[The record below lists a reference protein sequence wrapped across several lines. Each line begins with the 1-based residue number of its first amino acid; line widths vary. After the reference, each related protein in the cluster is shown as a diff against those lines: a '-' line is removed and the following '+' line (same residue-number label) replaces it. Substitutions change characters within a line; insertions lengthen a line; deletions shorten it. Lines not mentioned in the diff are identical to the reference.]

1 MVYLSQG
8 YEYKEVLA
16 LLVIVLKNLAS
27 RVGIILVLAL
37 FLSKVG
43 LFRKLVSKRNINLQD
58 KIFLSIIFGL
68 IGIIGTYTGIH
79 LQGAIVNSRVIG
91 VFVGGLLGGPLVGFL
106 SGIIAGGHRFLID
119 IGGFT
124 ALACSLSTLTEGV
137 MAGLLKRKFENS
149 PYKISFALIS
159 GAFAEVIQMI
169 IILLVAKPF
178 PAALELVKVIGI
190 PMIVANGIGIAVFMA
205 ITDSIFKE
213 IENEAVYQAQL
224 ALKIADRTLAYF
236 RKGFNEDTARDTAHI
251 IKIMTNIEAVAFT
264 DTEKILAHVG
274 IGEDHHLPGSIIKT
288 NLTREALQSKK
299 YIVANTEEEIGCD
312 FHYCPL
318 KSAIIVPIKE
328 EDKIIGTLKL
338 YKSKENSITKVETEL
353 ALGLAQIFST
363 QIELSKIDY
372 QRELLARSEL
382 KALQAQINPHF
393 LFNAINTI
401 VSLTRTKPDEA
412 RKLLLHLGHYF
423 RKNFDQNIDE
433 VDLYKEIE
441 HINSYIEIE
450 KARFGDKLEI
460 EFDIEE
466 GIDCKL
472 PPLILQPLV
481 ENAIKHG
488 VLGKIEGG
496 KVEIIARENGIGT
509 ELIVRDNGVGIPRD
523 KLECLFEDGCT
534 KEGIGLKNVN
544 ERLINKYGSEYGL
557 RLESEVDRGTIAT
570 MVIPKY

>member
-1 MVYLSQG
+1 MFS
-8 YEYKEVLA
+8 
-16 LLVIVLKNLAS
+16 LLVILLKNLSS

-58 KIFLSIIFGL
+58 KIFLSIIFGV
-68 IGIIGTYTGIH
+68 IGIVGTYTGIH

-106 SGIIAGGHRFLID
+106 SGLIAGGHRFLID

-124 ALACSLSTLTEGV
+124 ALACSLSTLTEGI
-137 MAGLLKRKFENS
+137 MAGVLKKKFENN
-149 PYKISFALIS
+149 PYKISFALIA
-159 GAFAEVIQMI
+159 GALAEVIQMI
-169 IILLVAKPF
+169 IILIVAKPF
-178 PAALELVKVIGI
+178 PAAIELVKIIGI
-190 PMIVANGIGIAVFMA
+190 PMIVANAIGIAVFIA
-205 ITDSIFKE
+205 ITDGIFKE

-236 RKGFNEDTARDTAHI
+236 RKGFNEDTAKDTANI
-251 IKIMTNIEAVAFT
+251 IKIMTNIEAVSFT

-274 IGEDHHLPGSIIKT
+274 IGEDHHLPGSPIKT
-288 NLTREALQSKK
+288 NLTRETLQSKK
-299 YIVANTEEEIGCD
+299 YIVANVKEEIGCD
-312 FHYCPL
+312 FQDCPL
-318 KSAIIVPIKE
+318 RSAIIVPIKE
-328 EDKIIGTLKL
+328 EDRVIGTLKL
-338 YKSKENSITKVETEL
+338 YKGEENSITKVETEL

-401 VSLTRTKPDEA
+401 VSLTRTKPNEA
-412 RKLLLHLGHYF
+412 RKLLLHLGNYF
-423 RKNFDQNIDE
+423 RKNFEQNIDE

-460 EFDIEE
+460 EYQIQEDIE
-466 GIDCKL
+466 CKL

-488 VLGKIEGG
+488 VLRKIEGG

-509 ELIVRDNGVGIPRD
+509 ELIVRDNGVGIPKD
-523 KLECLFEDGCT
+523 KLDSILEERGT

-544 ERLINKYGSEYGL
+544 ERLKNKYGSEYGL
-557 RLESEVDRGTIAT
+557 KIESELNKGTIAS